1 MEDIDKAATLLMS
14 MGQDKAVEV
23 LQYMNPLQA
32 EKIISA
38 MSGIDQIKKSEVQRI
53 IAKFEQDFVSHQS
66 LEVDEEGV
74 SVINKNNSKNSQC
87 ISNAISNEALNK
99 DGFEKLAEQDL
110 ETIVTTIKNEH
121 PQVIAVILTYLGS
134 DLTSQVL
141 NAFPTNMHAELI
153 TRITMIKNI
162 SPTALQGLN
171 WILREKFF
179 SFDKFAD
186 IEGNTLRTLLSTI
199 AVEQLFSALKGTDE
213 EKRASILD
221 KMPKEI
227 SLLIE
232 SKFHKKIPV
241 QISTVIESQKEI
253 IAAAHK
259 IARQEKIT
267 LL

>member
-121 PQVIAVILTYLGS
+121 PQVIAVI
-134 DLTSQVL
+134 
-141 NAFPTNMHAELI
+141 
-153 TRITMIKNI
+153 
-162 SPTALQGLN
+162 
-171 WILREKFF
+171 
-179 SFDKFAD
+179 
-186 IEGNTLRTLLSTI
+186 
-199 AVEQLFSALKGTDE
+199 
-213 EKRASILD
+213 
-221 KMPKEI
+221 
-227 SLLIE
+227 
-232 SKFHKKIPV
+232 
-241 QISTVIESQKEI
+241 
-253 IAAAHK
+253 
-259 IARQEKIT
+259 
-267 LL
+267 